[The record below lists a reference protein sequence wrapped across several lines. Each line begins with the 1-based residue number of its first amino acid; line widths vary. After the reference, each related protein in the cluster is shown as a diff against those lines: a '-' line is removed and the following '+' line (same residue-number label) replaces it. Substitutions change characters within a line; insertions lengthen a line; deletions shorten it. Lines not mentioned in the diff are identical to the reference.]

1 MTCAKSRNVV
11 GLPVREC
18 ALNGVFQSSRL
29 APSFVTQLNVL
40 LTCARNAL
48 PTRFNTPTLAGGV
61 PGSVG
66 GAGGAFF
73 KPASSPRRRDACL
86 EGVDCV
92 VVSPVAA

>member
-1 MTCAKSRNVV
+1 M
-11 GLPVREC
+11 
-18 ALNGVFQSSRL
+18 
-29 APSFVTQLNVL
+29 
-40 LTCARNAL
+40 